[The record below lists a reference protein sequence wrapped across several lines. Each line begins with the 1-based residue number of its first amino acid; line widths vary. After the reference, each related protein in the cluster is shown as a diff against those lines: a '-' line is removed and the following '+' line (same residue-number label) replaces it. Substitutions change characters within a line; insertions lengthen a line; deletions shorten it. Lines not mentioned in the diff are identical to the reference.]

1 LFWAEAIKPL
11 RYFQITF
18 TKRGIGDIVFDMNSD
33 EYLDIHKKYTSVMV
47 RWDADVLDEIMIF
60 DPKTD
65 AYLTSIK
72 AFKRI
77 QLYGENAEFD
87 RNTEYKEK
95 AKALKKKVKQMTEET
110 LDGSERVL
118 DESALSL
125 GAMVS
130 KEIKENAETAA
141 MEEYLMNRPPQSST
155 VLKTTRRLKQ
165 KC

>member
-1 LFWAEAIKPL
+1 
-11 RYFQITF
+11 
-18 TKRGIGDIVFDMNSD
+18 
-33 EYLDIHKKYTSVMV
+33 
-47 RWDADVLDEIMIF
+47 MIF

-65 AYLTSIK
+65 AYLTTVK

-155 VLKTTRRLKQ
+155 VQNHKKTKTKVLKDVKAITAPVPVKESESAEIDHFDFIMNQL
-165 KC
+165 